1 MITERLYYTDS
12 YSTAFEANVI
22 STTIVNGA
30 PAAILDRTC
39 FYPTS
44 GGQPHD
50 TGTLNGAAVLEVIV
64 RESAGAV
71 LHILD
76 RALSVGRVS
85 GQVDWARRFDHM
97 QHHTGQHILSQAFER
112 LAQAATVG
120 FHMSADS
127 ITIDL
132 DQPDLAPATVDAAED
147 LANQIVTED
156 RPVRAWFPTDDEVAA
171 LALRKVPDVEGRFR
185 VVAVEG
191 FDVTACGGTHV
202 AHTGE
207 IGLIKVLRTER
218 RGDILRVEFRCGGRA
233 LRDYRL
239 KNALL
244 HQIAAEMTTGFADLP
259 AVLAKLRDENKAL
272 RRDLRQAQALALA
285 HEAETLWAAGE
296 QTGEIRLVLAAFA
309 ERDAGEL
316 RQLVQQVIARPATVM
331 VCAASGAKAQLI
343 AACSEDVALDMV
355 AVLKRGLAVWGI
367 ERGGGRPS
375 FAQGGGSDVSATQ
388 AQAALQA
395 AADYIRGAGES
406 RE

>member
-1 MITERLYYTDS
+1 MITERLYYTDP
-12 YSTAFEANVI
+12 YNTTFEANAI
-22 STTIVNGA
+22 STATVNGA

-50 TGTLNGAAVLEVIV
+50 TGTLNGVAVLEVIV
-64 RESAGAV
+64 RESDGAV
-71 LHILD
+71 LHLLD
-76 RALSVGRVS
+76 RALSAGHVS
-85 GQVDWARRFDHM
+85 GQVDWERRFYHM
-97 QHHTGQHILSQAFER
+97 QHHTGQHILSQAFVC
-112 LAQAATVG
+112 LARAETVG

-132 DQPDLAPATVDAAED
+132 DQPDLAPATLDAAED

-156 RPVRAWFPTDDEVAA
+156 RPVRAWFPTDEELAT

-191 FDVTACGGTHV
+191 FDVNACGGTHV
-202 AHTGE
+202 ARTGE

-233 LRDYRL
+233 LHDYRL

-259 AVLAKLRDENKAL
+259 AVLARLRDENKAL
-272 RRDLRQAQALALA
+272 RRDLRQAQAQALA
-285 HEAETLWAAGE
+285 HEAETLWAASE
-296 QTGEIRLVLAAFA
+296 QTGGVRLVLVAFA
-309 ERDAGEL
+309 DRDAGEL
-316 RQLVQQVIARPATVM
+316 RPLVQQVIAHPSTVM

-343 AACSEDVALDMV
+343 AARSEDVALDMV
-355 AVLKRGLAVWGI
+355 TVLKRGLAVWGI

-375 FAQGGGSDVSATQ
+375 FAQGGGSDVSAAQ

-395 AADYIRGAGES
+395 AADYIRQAGTSHE
-406 RE
+406 

>member
-22 STTIVNGA
+22 STTIVNEA

-112 LAQAATVG
+112 LARAETVG

-207 IGLIKVLRTER
+207 IGLIKVLRT
-218 RGDILRVEFRCGGRA
+218 
-233 LRDYRL
+233 
-239 KNALL
+239 
-244 HQIAAEMTTGFADLP
+244 
-259 AVLAKLRDENKAL
+259 
-272 RRDLRQAQALALA
+272 
-285 HEAETLWAAGE
+285 
-296 QTGEIRLVLAAFA
+296 
-309 ERDAGEL
+309 
-316 RQLVQQVIARPATVM
+316 
-331 VCAASGAKAQLI
+331 
-343 AACSEDVALDMV
+343 
-355 AVLKRGLAVWGI
+355 
-367 ERGGGRPS
+367 
-375 FAQGGGSDVSATQ
+375 
-388 AQAALQA
+388 
-395 AADYIRGAGES
+395 
-406 RE
+406 

>member
-1 MITERLYYTDS
+1 MITERLYYADS
-12 YSTAFEANVI
+12 YRTAFEAHVI
-22 STTIVNGA
+22 SSTTLNGA

-50 TGTLNGAAVLEVIV
+50 TGTLSGVAVLEVIV
-64 RESAGAV
+64 REPDGAV
-71 LHILD
+71 LHVLD
-76 RALSVGRVS
+76 GALSAGRVS
-85 GQVDWARRFDHM
+85 GQVDWARRFDYM
-97 QHHTGQHILSQAFER
+97 QHHTGQHILSQAFVR
-112 LAQAATVG
+112 LARAETVG

-132 DQPDLAPATVDAAED
+132 DQPDLAPETVDAAED
-147 LANQIVTED
+147 LANQIVIED
-156 RPVRAWFPTDDEVAA
+156 RPVRAWFPTDDE
-171 LALRKVPDVEGRFR
+171 LATLTLRKVPDVEGRFR

-191 FDVTACGGTHV
+191 FDVNACGGTHV
-202 AHTGE
+202 ARTGE

-233 LRDYRL
+233 LHDYRL

-244 HQIAAEMTTGFADLP
+244 HQLAAEMTTGFADLP
-259 AVLAKLRDENKAL
+259 AALARLRDENKVL
-272 RRDLRQAQALALA
+272 RRDLRQAQVQALA

-296 QTGEIRLVLAAFA
+296 QTGGARLVLAAFA
-309 ERDAGEL
+309 DRDAGEL
-316 RQLVQQVIARPATVM
+316 RQLVQQVIAHPSTVM

-343 AACSEDVALDMV
+343 AARSEDVALDMV

-388 AQAALQA
+388 AGAALRA
-395 AADYIRGAGES
+395 AADYIRQAGASHE
-406 RE
+406 

>member
-1 MITERLYYTDS
+1 MITERLYYADS
-12 YSTAFEANVI
+12 YSTTFEANLI
-22 STTIVNGA
+22 STTTVNGA

-50 TGTLNGAAVLEVIV
+50 TGTLNGAAVLDVIV
-64 RESAGAV
+64 RESDGAV

-76 RALSVGRVS
+76 RALGAGRVS
-85 GQVDWARRFDHM
+85 GQVDWVRRFDHM
-97 QHHTGQHILSQAFER
+97 QHHTGQHILSQAFVR
-112 LAQAATVG
+112 LTRAETVG
-120 FHMSADS
+120 FHMSPDS

-132 DQPDLAPATVDAAED
+132 NRPDLAPATVDAAED
-147 LANQIVTED
+147 LANQIVTEN
-156 RPVRAWFPTDDEVAA
+156 RPVCAWFPADDELAA
-171 LALRKVPDVEGRFR
+171 LALRKVPDVEGKFR

-202 AHTGE
+202 ARTGE

-272 RRDLRQAQALALA
+272 RRDLRQVQALALA

-296 QTGEIRLVLAAFA
+296 QASGVRLVLAAFA

-316 RQLVQQVIARPATVM
+316 RQLVQQVIARPSTVM

-343 AACSEDVALDMV
+343 AARSDDVALDMV

-375 FAQGGGSDVSATQ
+375 FAQGGGGAVSPAEV
-388 AQAALQA
+388 QAALQA
-395 AADYIRGAGES
+395 AAEHIRQAGES
-406 RE
+406 HE